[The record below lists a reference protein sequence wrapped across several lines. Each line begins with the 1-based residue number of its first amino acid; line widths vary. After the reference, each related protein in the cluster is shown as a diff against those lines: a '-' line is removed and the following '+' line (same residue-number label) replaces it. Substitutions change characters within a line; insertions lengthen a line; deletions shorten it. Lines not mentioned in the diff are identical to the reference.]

1 DVYTDVGGDNDVI
14 LIPFFLEGVAGVPKM
29 NQPDGIHPTEDG
41 YVRVVEHILPY
52 VTEAIARH
60 QKQSR

>member
-1 DVYTDVGGDNDVI
+1 
-14 LIPFFLEGVAGVPKM
+14 M
-29 NQPDGIHPTEDG
+29 NQPVGIHPSADG

-60 QKQSR
+60 QNQSRSPSG